1 MNTLEKQ
8 LESWNPRHPS
18 SGVKARI
25 FPPAKVEMPRKGET
39 VPMMVWLSP
48 SACMLFLC
56 MFLRGYHAPVLAGVS
71 DMDGSNR
78 MASLNSNLV
87 SYTPRAGEFE
97 RQNVWDEV
105 TFGWTKEGASIS
117 IMDSFAVVKTN
128 IQKL

>member
-1 MNTLEKQ
+1 
-8 LESWNPRHPS
+8 
-18 SGVKARI
+18 
-25 FPPAKVEMPRKGET
+25 
-39 VPMMVWLSP
+39 
-48 SACMLFLC
+48 